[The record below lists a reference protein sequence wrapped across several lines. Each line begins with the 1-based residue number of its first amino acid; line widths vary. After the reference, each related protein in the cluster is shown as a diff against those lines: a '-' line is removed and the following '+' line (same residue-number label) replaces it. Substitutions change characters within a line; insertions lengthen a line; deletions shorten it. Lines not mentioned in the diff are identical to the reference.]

1 MDLLILSL
9 ASLTLLVLQTIL
21 TIMTTTE
28 MMISSMRS
36 MRIIFLSNCSDTC
49 EATPRVELMNAMVT
63 IVITIM
69 MTGPSKN
76 ERREEVWSETDH
88 AELE

>member
-1 MDLLILSL
+1 
-9 ASLTLLVLQTIL
+9 
-21 TIMTTTE
+21 
-28 MMISSMRS
+28 

-88 AELE
+88 EELE